1 MSRDWTDHPHGH
13 CLAKP
18 GLTIEDMKQEG
29 CFAPL
34 DLHFATLCGRLAA
47 SQDPDLL
54 LTAALVSSRTS
65 QGHVCLDLSA
75 LQSIARDQ
83 AAGLVLSSIDPNLLA
98 DKLVTLTVVGP
109 PGEFTPLVLSP
120 EGRLYL
126 HRYWEYESDL
136 ARRLLTLA
144 KGCARP
150 LDSLDPAALSRALRE
165 LFPGHAGTEP
175 NWQRVAA
182 CTALTRQL
190 TVITGGPGTGKT
202 STVARIIALLLGQ
215 AHGPALTIAL
225 AAPTGKAAA
234 RLTESI
240 QSARTGLRLPREISD
255 TFPAAATTLHRLL
268 GARSRTATFVHG
280 PDNPLEADLVIV
292 DEASMVDL
300 PLMTRLVRA
309 LPGSASLILLGD
321 KDQLASVEAGAV
333 LGDICSGPIRTFSPD
348 GAALLASLC
357 GHEPARAAEHTTSP
371 LLDSVV
377 ELEHS
382 YRFDPGSGIGRLS
395 TAVIGGDSDAA
406 LDTLLSGGH
415 HDLSWHPLPEA
426 SGLELLLQRTVLPEL
441 TDLFPAPDPDR
452 AFAVFAAFQLLCPV
466 RQGPYGIVRCNSLLE
481 RLLQA
486 RGLVPQGTPA
496 YSGKP
501 VMVRRNDY
509 QTGLF
514 NGDVGIFLHSE
525 EGLRVVFSGREG
537 YRWLTQ
543 ARLPSHEPV
552 YAMTVH
558 KSQGSEFERVL
569 IILPDTESPLLTR
582 ELLYTALT
590 RARLHVALA
599 ASEKTLKATIAR
611 RTERASGL
619 RDLLWQEKR
628 DPKQIHTKSR

>member
-1 MSRDWTDHPHGH
+1 
-13 CLAKP
+13 
-18 GLTIEDMKQEG
+18 MKQEG
-29 CFAPL
+29 CFAPV
-34 DLHFATLCGRLAA
+34 DLHFARLCGRLTA
-47 SQDPDLL
+47 SRDPDLL
-54 LTAALVSSRTS
+54 LTAALVSSRTT
-65 QGHVCLDLSA
+65 QGHVCLDLTG
-75 LQSIARDQ
+75 LQAIAREQ
-83 AAGLVLSSIDPNLLA
+83 AGGLVLSHIDTRLLA
-98 DKLVTLTVVGP
+98 DKLGTLAVVGS

-120 EGRLYL
+120 QGRLYL

-136 ARRLLTLA
+136 ARRLTALA
-144 KGCARP
+144 THHDHP
-150 LDSLDPAALSRALRE
+150 LGSVDPSALSRALQE
-165 LFPGHAGTEP
+165 LFPGQGETEP
-175 NWQRVAA
+175 DWQRVAA
-182 CTALTRQL
+182 CTALTRRL

-215 AHGPALTIAL
+215 AHGPGLTIAL

-240 QSARTGLRLPREISD
+240 QSARAGLRLPREISD
-255 TFPAAATTLHRLL
+255 IFPAAATTLHRLL

-280 PDNPLEADLVIV
+280 PDNPLKADVVIV

-309 LPGSASLILLGD
+309 LPTSASLVLLGD

-333 LGDICSGPIRTFSPD
+333 LGDICSGPIRTFSRA
-348 GAALLASLC
+348 GAALLASIC
-357 GHEPARAAEHTTSP
+357 GYEPKQAAEHTTSP

-377 ELEHS
+377 ELERS
-382 YRFDPGSGIGRLS
+382 YRFEPGSGIGRLS
-395 TAVIGGDSDAA
+395 TAVIGGDADAA
-406 LDTLLSGGH
+406 LDTLLSGAH
-415 HDLSWHPLPEA
+415 PDLSWHSLPQA
-426 SGLELLLQRTVLPEL
+426 SALELLLQRIVLPEL

-486 RGLVPQGTPA
+486 RGLVPQGPPA

-514 NGDVGIFLHSE
+514 NGDVGIFLHSN

-537 YRWLTQ
+537 YRWFTP

-590 RARLHVALA
+590 RARRHVTLA
-599 ASEKTLKATIAR
+599 ASEQTLRATIAR

-619 RDLLWQEKR
+619 RDLLWG
-628 DPKQIHTKSR
+628 DHASSCASS

>member
-1 MSRDWTDHPHGH
+1 MSQGLTGHARDH
-13 CLAKP
+13 CLAQP
-18 GLTIEDMKQEG
+18 GLTLERMEQEG

-34 DLHFATLCGRLAA
+34 DLHFARLCGRLAA
-47 SQDPDLL
+47 SRDPDLL
-54 LTAALVSSRTS
+54 LTAALVSSRTN

-75 LQSIARDQ
+75 LKDIALDQ
-83 AAGLVLSSIDPNLLA
+83 AGALALPGIDPDLLA
-98 DKLVTLTVVGP
+98 DKLGSLAVVGS

-120 EGRLYL
+120 QGRLYL

-136 ARRLLTLA
+136 ARGLVALA
-144 KGCARP
+144 THRDHP
-150 LDSLDPAALSRALRE
+150 LGSVDPAALARALQE
-165 LFPGHAGTEP
+165 LFPGQGGTGP
-175 NWQRVAA
+175 DWQRVAA
-182 CTALTRQL
+182 CTALTRRL

-215 AHGPALTIAL
+215 PHGPGLKIAL

-240 QSARTGLRLPREISD
+240 QSARAGLRLPREISEL
-255 TFPAAATTLHRLL
+255 FPAAATTLHRLL
-268 GARSRTATFVHG
+268 GARSGTATFVHG
-280 PDNPLEADLVIV
+280 PDYPLEADVVIV

-300 PLMTRLVRA
+300 PLMARLVRA
-309 LPGSASLILLGD
+309 LPPSASLILLGD

-333 LGDICSGPIRTFSPD
+333 LGDICSGPIRTFSPQ

-377 ELEHS
+377 QLERS

-395 TAVIGGDSDAA
+395 SAVIGGDPDAA
-406 LDTLLSGGH
+406 LDTLLSGAH
-415 HDLSWHPLPEA
+415 PDLSWHPLPEA
-426 SGLELLLQRTVLPEL
+426 SGLEQLLQRTALPEL
-441 TDLFPAPDPDR
+441 SDLVLARDPDR
-452 AFAVFAAFQLLCPV
+452 AFALFGAFQLLCAV

-486 RGLVPQGTPA
+486 RGLVPPGASA

-501 VMVRRNDY
+501 VMVQRNDY

-514 NGDVGIFLHSE
+514 NGDVGIFQHSE
-525 EGLRVVFSGREG
+525 EGLRVVFSGREEF
-537 YRWLTQ
+537 RRLTP
-543 ARLPSHEPV
+543 ARLPAHEPV

-558 KSQGSEFERVL
+558 KSQGSEFDRVL
-569 IILPDTESPLLTR
+569 IILPDAQSPLLTR

-590 RARLHVALA
+590 RARRHVTLA
-599 ASEKTLKATIAR
+599 ATEKTLRASIAR

-619 RDLLWQEKR
+619 RELLWG
-628 DPKQIHTKSR
+628 DHASPCASS